1 MKTRFCRIGR
11 MSLALGLLAAT
22 SYAHAQSPRPWVD
35 PPSENG
41 ASAPSSRPAPAE
53 AKKPDT
59 AQPSSSTGTSTATKT
74 EEAKR
79 EPVSRRTEEVSSATD
94 KPVSRNTPKRIV
106 TERKDRQ
113 QTRAVATRSEQP
125 RQTIQR
131 RELAEQSVRSARA
144 ARVREGLNS
153 GLQVMTLR
161 TIEFPDG
168 RRVQILT
175 RPEPETMSELLGSP
189 Q

>member
-1 MKTRFCRIGR
+1 M
-11 MSLALGLLAAT
+11 
-22 SYAHAQSPRPWVD
+22 
-35 PPSENG
+35 
-41 ASAPSSRPAPAE
+41 
-53 AKKPDT
+53 
-59 AQPSSSTGTSTATKT
+59 
-74 EEAKR
+74 
-79 EPVSRRTEEVSSATD
+79 
-94 KPVSRNTPKRIV
+94 